1 MFHTEDVQN
10 IKKHFYGTVSKATND
25 NITRLMRFACWI
37 TTTTDTLKIRYTY
50 CYSTATMVTRTRFC
64 YVIRTLPLFVITV
77 FRFKM
82 YYSSLLDVKV
92 IRVPP
97 TRNFR
102 GLSLCSVTS
111 KNRP

>member
-1 MFHTEDVQN
+1 MFHTEDVEN
-10 IKKHFYGTVSKATND
+10 IKKHFYGTVSKATDD
-25 NITRLMRFACWI
+25 NTTRLMRFACWI
-37 TTTTDTLKIRYTY
+37 TTTTDTLKVRYTY
-50 CYSTATMVTRTRFC
+50 CYSTKMVMRTRFC

-97 TRNFR
+97 SCNFR
-102 GLSLCSVTS
+102 GLSLFSVTS